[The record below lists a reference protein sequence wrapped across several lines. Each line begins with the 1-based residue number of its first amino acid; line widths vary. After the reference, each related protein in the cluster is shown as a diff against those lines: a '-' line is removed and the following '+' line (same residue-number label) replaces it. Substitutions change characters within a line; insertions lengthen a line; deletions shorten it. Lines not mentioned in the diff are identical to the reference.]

1 MHEADVDQRHPGH
14 RRPYQQ
20 QAGRDQL
27 RGARSGGR
35 RLDCV
40 IVVAVLVMT
49 IFGVGV
55 RCMRVVVV
63 LDGIAARIARMR
75 PENRDQAGQN
85 GALNGRK
92 TIAWIIWRVNPSSD

>member
-35 RLDCV
+35 RLDRV

-85 GALNGRK
+85 GAQQRQEDNCLNHVG
-92 TIAWIIWRVNPSSD
+92 ISPSSD